1 MNITAETMTLM
12 KEALSSQRRDL
23 AKAVST
29 STGLAFYDLQGP
41 AKNLYPIVTKLR
53 NMTPRVGRPSGY
65 GTAAHWKQI
74 TALTGSGYDAM
85 GWIPEG
91 QRSATMSYTEV
102 DKSAAY
108 VTLGEEDYLTF
119 EAESAAEGF
128 EDLNST
134 VSLRLLQKTMRKE
147 ETALL
152 GGNASL
158 ALGTPTVPTLSAPAD
173 ATSTMPAA
181 TYSVIVVALSPEGWL
196 NCKGNAVAGFTP
208 QKPSPA
214 WTGRAI
220 RSTAATRTSRPTRR
234 SPSPA
239 VTVWPPAS
247 RRSAA
252 RLPMRGSWVLPVR
265 KHCRRSPPSIAS
277 ISTGASQPGARR
289 RQLLPPTIPPMRRL
303 AFDGFLVNAFEGGTV
318 TTLPTGATGTG
329 TPLTA
334 SGRGS
339 IVEID
344 TMLQAMWDNYRLG
357 PTVIFVSSQE
367 QKNIT
372 NKVLSNA
379 SGPLLRYDVTATPGE
394 PYAITA
400 GGQIKYYYNPFD
412 GDGMTIP
419 IVPHP
424 DLVAGHDVC
433 VLRAAAG
440 MVPVE
445 RGAQRRRSD
454 HAARLLP
461 RRLAA
466 AHAPPRIRHLRR
478 RSPRGVRTVRDG
490 DHHQHREWVK
500 DCLAGTTGVPP
511 ASGGEGFK
519 MPTRCRR
526 SQ

>member
-12 KEALSSQRRDL
+12 KEALSSQRLDL
-23 AKAVST
+23 AKAVTT

-53 NMTPRVGRPSGY
+53 NMTPRVGRPPGY

-147 ETALL
+147 ETGLL
-152 GGNASL
+152 AGNASL
-158 ALGTPTVPTLSAPAD
+158 ALGVPTIPTLSAPTD
-173 ATSTMPAA
+173 ATSTMTAA
-181 TYSVIVVALSPEGWL
+181 TYSVIVVALSAEGWL
-196 NCKGNAVAGFTP
+196 NSKGNAVAGFTP
-208 QKPSPA
+208 SKSITGMDGQTYTLNGGNSAASTNATIAVASGHGLAASVTPIKGAVAYA
-214 WTGRAI
+214 WFVGAAGSETLQAITTVNCAYFNAPLATGRQTTAGLNTDC
-220 RSTAATRTSRPTRR
+220 STNPN
-234 SPSPA
+234 
-239 VTVWPPAS
+239 
-247 RRSAA
+247 
-252 RLPMRGSWVLPVR
+252 
-265 KHCRRSPPSIAS
+265 
-277 ISTGASQPGARR
+277 
-289 RQLLPPTIPPMRRL
+289 L

-318 TTLPTGATGTG
+318 MTQPTGANGVG

-412 GDGMTIP
+412 GDGTTIP

-424 DLVAGHDVC
+424 DLMPGTLFAHCERLPEWYQSNEVPNVAEVITRRDYYRVDWP
-433 VLRAAAG
+433 LRT
-440 MVPVE
+440 
-445 RGAQRRRSD
+445 RRREYGIY
-454 HAARLLP
+454 AEEV
-461 RRLAA
+461 LAVYA
-466 AHAPPRIRHLRR
+466 QFAMGIITNI
-478 RSPRGVRTVRDG
+478 GNG
-490 DHHQHREWVK
+490 
-500 DCLAGTTGVPP
+500 
-511 ASGGEGFK
+511 
-519 MPTRCRR
+519 
-526 SQ
+526 

>member
-23 AKAVST
+23 SKAVST
-29 STGLAFYDLQGP
+29 STGLNFYDLVGP
-41 AKNLYPIVTKLR
+41 AKNLYPTVTKLR

-147 ETALL
+147 ETGLL
-152 GGNASL
+152 AGNASL
-158 ALGTPTVPTLSAPAD
+158 ALGTPAVPTLSAPAD
-173 ATSTMPAA
+173 ATSTLPAA

-208 QKPSPA
+208 QKSITGMDGQNYTLNGGNSNRSTNATIAVASGHGLAASVTPIAGAVAYA
-214 WTGRAI
+214 WFVGAAGSETLQSITTVNCAYFNAALATGRQ
-220 RSTAATRTSRPTRR
+220 AATS
-234 SPSPA
+234 
-239 VTVWPPAS
+239 VTADN
-247 RRSAA
+247 
-252 RLPMRGSWVLPVR
+252 
-265 KHCRRSPPSIAS
+265 
-277 ISTGASQPGARR
+277 STNAG
-289 RQLLPPTIPPMRRL
+289 L

-318 TTLPTGATGTG
+318 TTLPTGTNGAG

-412 GDGMTIP
+412 GDGVTIP

-424 DLVAGHDVC
+424 DLVPGTLFAHCERLPEWYQSNEVPNVAEVITRRDYYRVDWP
-433 VLRAAAG
+433 LRT
-440 MVPVE
+440 
-445 RGAQRRRSD
+445 RRREYGIY
-454 HAARLLP
+454 AEEV
-461 RRLAA
+461 LAVYA
-466 AHAPPRIRHLRR
+466 QFAMGIITNI
-478 RSPRGVRTVRDG
+478 GNG
-490 DHHQHREWVK
+490 
-500 DCLAGTTGVPP
+500 
-511 ASGGEGFK
+511 
-519 MPTRCRR
+519 
-526 SQ
+526 

>member
-147 ETALL
+147 ETGLL
-152 GGNASL
+152 AGNASL

-208 QKPSPA
+208 QKSITGMDGQSYTLNGGNSNVSTNATVAVASGHGLAASVTPIRGAVAYA
-214 WTGRAI
+214 WFVGAAGSETLQTITTVNCVYFNGSLATGRQ
-220 RSTAATRTSRPTRR
+220 AATT
-234 SPSPA
+234 
-239 VTVWPPAS
+239 VTADN
-247 RRSAA
+247 
-252 RLPMRGSWVLPVR
+252 
-265 KHCRRSPPSIAS
+265 
-277 ISTGASQPGARR
+277 STNAG
-289 RQLLPPTIPPMRRL
+289 L

-424 DLVAGHDVC
+424 DLVPGTLFAYCERLPEWYQSNEVPNVAEVITRRDYYRVDWP
-433 VLRAAAG
+433 LRT
-440 MVPVE
+440 
-445 RGAQRRRSD
+445 RRREYGIY
-454 HAARLLP
+454 AEEV
-461 RRLAA
+461 LAVYA
-466 AHAPPRIRHLRR
+466 QFAMGIITNI
-478 RSPRGVRTVRDG
+478 GNG
-490 DHHQHREWVK
+490 
-500 DCLAGTTGVPP
+500 
-511 ASGGEGFK
+511 
-519 MPTRCRR
+519 
-526 SQ
+526 

>member
-12 KEALSSQRRDL
+12 KEALSSRRTDL
-23 AKAVST
+23 AKAVTT
-29 STGLAFYDLQGP
+29 STGLNFYDLVGP
-41 AKNLYPIVTKLR
+41 AKNLYPTVTKLR

-91 QRSATMSYTEV
+91 QRSGTMSYTEV

-147 ETALL
+147 ETGLL
-152 GGNASL
+152 AGNASL
-158 ALGTPTVPTLSAPAD
+158 ALGTPSIPTLSSPTD
-173 ATSTMPAA
+173 AGSTIPAA

-196 NCKGNAVAGFTP
+196 NCKGNAVAGFIP
-208 QKPSPA
+208 QKSITGMDGQTYTLNGGNSNRSPNATLAVASGHGLAASVTPVTGAVAYA
-214 WTGRAI
+214 WFVGAAGSETLQSITTVNCAYFNAALATGRQ
-220 RSTAATRTSRPTRR
+220 AATS
-234 SPSPA
+234 
-239 VTVWPPAS
+239 VTADN
-247 RRSAA
+247 
-252 RLPMRGSWVLPVR
+252 
-265 KHCRRSPPSIAS
+265 
-277 ISTGASQPGARR
+277 STNAG
-289 RQLLPPTIPPMRRL
+289 L
-303 AFDGFLVNAFEGGTV
+303 AFDGFLINAFEGGTV
-318 TTLPTGATGTG
+318 TTLPTGTNGAGV
-329 TPLTA
+329 PLTA

-367 QKNIT
+367 QKSIT

-412 GDGMTIP
+412 GDGVTIP

-424 DLVAGHDVC
+424 DLVPGTLFAHCERLPEWYQSNEVPNVAEVITRRDYYRVDWP
-433 VLRAAAG
+433 LRT
-440 MVPVE
+440 
-445 RGAQRRRSD
+445 RRREYGIY
-454 HAARLLP
+454 AEEV
-461 RRLAA
+461 LAVYA
-466 AHAPPRIRHLRR
+466 QFAMGIITNI
-478 RSPRGVRTVRDG
+478 GNG
-490 DHHQHREWVK
+490 
-500 DCLAGTTGVPP
+500 
-511 ASGGEGFK
+511 
-519 MPTRCRR
+519 
-526 SQ
+526 

>member
-12 KEALSSQRRDL
+12 KEALSLQRPDL
-23 AKAVST
+23 AKAVTT

-41 AKNLYPIVTKLR
+41 AKNLYPTVTKLR

-74 TALTGSGYDAM
+74 TALTGSGFDAM

-147 ETALL
+147 ETGLL
-152 GGNASL
+152 AGNASL
-158 ALGTPTVPTLSAPAD
+158 ALGVPTVPTLSAPTD
-173 ATSTMPAA
+173 ANSTMPAA
-181 TYSVIVVALSPEGWL
+181 TYSVIVVGLSPEGWL
-196 NCKGNAVAGFTP
+196 NCKGNAVAGFTTSKTITGMDGQTYTLNGGNSAASTNATIAVASGHGLAASVTP
-208 QKPSPA
+208 IRGAVAYA
-214 WTGRAI
+214 WFVGAAGSESLQAITTINCAYFNATLATGRQ
-220 RSTAATRTSRPTRR
+220 AAT
-234 SPSPA
+234 
-239 VTVWPPAS
+239 TV
-247 RRSAA
+247 SADN
-252 RLPMRGSWVLPVR
+252 
-265 KHCRRSPPSIAS
+265 
-277 ISTGASQPGARR
+277 STNAG
-289 RQLLPPTIPPMRRL
+289 L
-303 AFDGFLVNAFEGGTV
+303 AFDGFLVNAFEGGTI
-318 TTLPTGATGTG
+318 TTQPTGTNGVG

-412 GDGMTIP
+412 GDGTTIP

-424 DLVAGHDVC
+424 DLMPGTLFAHCERLPEWYQSNEVPNVAEVITRRDYYRVDWP
-433 VLRAAAG
+433 LRT
-440 MVPVE
+440 
-445 RGAQRRRSD
+445 RRREYGIY
-454 HAARLLP
+454 AEEV
-461 RRLAA
+461 LAVYA
-466 AHAPPRIRHLRR
+466 QFAMGIITNI
-478 RSPRGVRTVRDG
+478 GNG
-490 DHHQHREWVK
+490 
-500 DCLAGTTGVPP
+500 
-511 ASGGEGFK
+511 
-519 MPTRCRR
+519 
-526 SQ
+526 